1 MTSINNYLG
10 AFLIAEGTTSL
21 IFSKCNHPAWQL
33 GRLIRI
39 GIGVYVY
46 TRPE

>member
-21 IFSKCNHPAWQL
+21 IFSKCNHPLFQI
-33 GRLIRI
+33 GRLARI
-39 GIGVYVY
+39 GIGFYIY